1 MLFNLIEDKIDC
13 DEYGKST
20 VSNIYLDTPNFLL
33 IRNSIDAMTYK
44 EKLRIRSYGV
54 PTDDSRVFFE
64 IKKKY
69 KGIVYKRRLS
79 LTCNQVSDYIE
90 NGIRPTDSQ
99 IMREID
105 WCMKIYENPK
115 PKVVLS
121 YEREAFYWKNDKDIR
136 LTFDR
141 NVRYRMNDLSLQKGS
156 SGVRIIPED
165 SILMEIKTP
174 GSMPIELAE
183 ILSLCKIYP
192 SSFSKYGKAY
202 MHYINNIEK
211 NNEEG
216 DIVYV

>member
-1 MLFNLIEDKIDC
+1 MLYNLIEDKIDC

-90 NGIRPTDSQ
+90 NGNRPTDSQ

>member
-1 MLFNLIEDKIDC
+1 MLYNLIEDKIDC

-33 IRNSIDAMTYK
+33 IRNSIDAMAYK

-79 LTCNQVSDYIE
+79 LTCNQVTDYIE
-90 NGIRPTDSQ
+90 NGNRPTDSQ

>member
-33 IRNSIDAMTYK
+33 IRNSIDAMAYK

>member
-1 MLFNLIEDKIDC
+1 MLYNLIEDKIDC

-20 VSNIYLDTPNFLL
+20 VSNIYLDTPDFLL
-33 IRNSIDAMTYK
+33 IRNSIDAKSYK

-54 PTDDSRVFFE
+54 PNDDSKVFFE

-202 MHYINNIEK
+202 LHYINNIEK
-211 NNEEG
+211 KNDKG

>member
-33 IRNSIDAMTYK
+33 IRNSIDAKAYK

-54 PTDDSRVFFE
+54 PNDDSKVFFE

-79 LTCNQVSDYIE
+79 LTCNQVTDYIE
-90 NGIRPTDSQ
+90 NGNRPTDSQ

-202 MHYINNIEK
+202 LHYINNIEK
-211 NNEEG
+211 KNDKG

>member
-1 MLFNLIEDKIDC
+1 MLYNLIEDKIDC

-20 VSNIYLDTPNFLL
+20 VSNIYLDTPDFLL
-33 IRNSIDAMTYK
+33 IRNSIDAKSYK

-54 PTDDSRVFFE
+54 PNDDSKVFFE

-79 LTCNQVSDYIE
+79 LTCNQVTDYIE
-90 NGIRPTDSQ
+90 NGNRPTDSQ

-211 NNEEG
+211 KNDKG

>member
-1 MLFNLIEDKIDC
+1 MLYNLIEDKIDC

-79 LTCNQVSDYIE
+79 LTYKQVTDYID
-90 NGIRPTDSQ
+90 NGVKPTESQ

-105 WCMKIYENPK
+105 WCMKVYENPK

-121 YEREAFYWKNDKDIR
+121 YEREAFYWNNDKDVR

-156 SGVRIIPED
+156 SGETIIPENC
-165 SILMEIKTP
+165 ILMEIKTP

-202 MHYINNIEK
+202 MHYIDNIEK
-211 NNEEG
+211 KNDKG

>member
-1 MLFNLIEDKIDC
+1 MLYNLIEDKIDC

-20 VSNIYLDTPNFLL
+20 VSNIYLDTPDFLL
-33 IRNSIDAMTYK
+33 IRNSIDAKSYK

-54 PTDDSRVFFE
+54 PNDDSKVFFE

-79 LTCNQVSDYIE
+79 LTCNQVTDYIE
-90 NGIRPTDSQ
+90 NGNRPTDSQ

-202 MHYINNIEK
+202 LHYINNIEK
-211 NNEEG
+211 KNDKG

>member
-1 MLFNLIEDKIDC
+1 MLYNLIEDKVDC

-33 IRNSIDAMTYK
+33 IRNSIDAKVYK

-54 PTDDSRVFFE
+54 PTDDSKVFFE

-79 LTCNQVSDYIE
+79 LTCNQVADYIE

-99 IMREID
+99 IMNEID
-105 WCMKIYENPK
+105 WCMKIYDNPK

-156 SGVRIIPED
+156 FGVRIIPEN

-202 MHYINNIEK
+202 MHYIDNIEK
-211 NNEEG
+211 KNDKG

>member
-1 MLFNLIEDKIDC
+1 MLYNLIEDKIDC

-33 IRNSIDAMTYK
+33 IRNSIDAMAYK

-90 NGIRPTDSQ
+90 NGNRPTDSQ